1 MSSLCAVSI
10 DLDAIECYYRIH
22 GLGPAPASLR
32 HVIIERCVPRAAAL
46 FAAHGIAVTWFVVG
60 QDVDAS
66 ADPSAATSA
75 QIMTQRHLAGDE
87 LANHSH
93 RHRYE
98 LARLDA
104 ATIRDEIVLADAVLR
119 RITGQAVAGFRSP
132 GYDVSA
138 TLFEVLAELGYQYDS
153 SLFPAPGYYMA
164 KAAVMAALSALRR
177 PSGAVLTNP
186 RGLMAPIDPYRPSMQ
201 APWRRGDAPFI
212 ELPISVTPWA
222 RLPAIGTSLLVA
234 PASVRRYMLRAM
246 AQREFFNF
254 ELHGIDFCDAT
265 EDQIPAELVARQ
277 PDLRVPYAQKAE
289 RLSAMLQQIAT
300 ISRRVTL
307 GAAAGLLQARW

>member
-1 MSSLCAVSI
+1 MSLCAVSI

-60 QDVDAS
+60 QDVDVTADVNAAKS
-66 ADPSAATSA
+66 AE
-75 QIMTQRHLAGDE
+75 IMAQRHAAGDE
-87 LANHSH
+87 LAKHSY

-104 ATIRDEIVLADAVLR
+104 ATICDEIVQADTVLR

-138 TLFEVLAELGYQYDS
+138 TLFAVLAELGYEYDS
-153 SLFPAPGYYMA
+153 SLFPAPGYYLA
-164 KAAVMAALSALRR
+164 KAAVMAALAALGR

-186 RGLMAPIDPYRPSMQ
+186 RGLMAPIDPYRPSML
-201 APWRRGDAPFI
+201 APWRRGDAPFV

-234 PASVRRYMLRAM
+234 PASIRRYMLRAM
-246 AQREFFNF
+246 AQRAFFNF
-254 ELHGIDFCDAT
+254 ELHGIDFCDAM
-265 EDQIPAELVARQ
+265 EDQIPAALVARQ
-277 PDLRVPYAQKAE
+277 PDLRVPFAQKAE
-289 RLSAMLQQIAT
+289 RLSGMLQQIAST
-300 ISRRVTL
+300 SSLVPLRV
-307 GAAAGLLQARW
+307 AARLVQERW